1 MRWLGALAVGM
12 VMVGVILV
20 AVLVVTVGMTR
31 SVDAVSATAPPRSAV
46 EPDVLVDYDPV
57 RLTMGVGLAVM
68 FLVTAAVLVRTTDWS
83 TVGEASAP
91 EIDDAEYADLDA
103 MAAAFEAGEFERAV
117 TRQGRGD
124 RLS

>member
-1 MRWLGALAVGM
+1 MRWLGALAVGIA
-12 VMVGVILV
+12 MVGVILV
-20 AVLVVTVGMTR
+20 TVLILTLGMAR
-31 SVDAVSATAPPRSAV
+31 SVDGVSAPPPPRSGGV
-46 EPDVLVDYDPV
+46 TVLVDYDPV

-83 TVGEASAP
+83 AVGEASAP

-103 MAAAFEAGEFERAV
+103 IAAAFESDEFASAV
-117 TRQGRGD
+117 TREGRGD